1 MFFTVLPSGTRLP
14 AEANGRAFL
23 LTDNWDDW
31 FKFSTMY
38 VLFYYDDEGEQH
50 RIGEV
55 KIGQFGLTSEQRRP
69 PIPPEFD
76 ALNDTFFSLGQDD
89 TYYEK
94 ANKFG
99 EEIRR
104 KFLNGLRDVA
114 VDNDLFEHAL
124 DEEVMG
130 VSLLRSVS
138 RSSVRG
144 QFRRIANG
152 GVRLT
157 SYAFSYEPPR
167 RRTAKLEPVKFTFKV
182 KPDSN
187 PPSNIHVLIGRN
199 GVGKTHHLQLMTRAL
214 VERDAE
220 AGDVGKFRND
230 DIHTRISRTIRNPSL
245 RTLSRLRSAPSIPSS
260 RYPFDRTNPKASGIS
275 ISASRK
281 RLRQRTERLVPPKLR
296 AISGE
301 SSGQA

>member
-1 MFFTVLPSGTRLP
+1 MFYTVIPHGSRLP
-14 AEANGRAFL
+14 AGAKDKAFL

-38 VLFYYDDEGEQH
+38 VLFYYDAEGEQH

-55 KIGQFGLTSEQRRP
+55 KIGQFGLTPEQRQP
-69 PIPPEFD
+69 PIPTQFD

-89 TYYEK
+89 TYYER

-99 EEIRR
+99 EAIRQ
-104 KFLNGLRDVA
+104 KFLKGLRDVA
-114 VDNDLFEHAL
+114 VDNDLFERAL

-167 RRTAKLEPVKFTFKV
+167 RRTAKLDPVKFTFKV
-182 KPDSN
+182 NPDSN
-187 PPSNIHVLIGRN
+187 PPTNIHVLIGRN

-214 VERDAE
+214 VERDSASSE
-220 AGDVGKFRND
+220 VGKFRND
-230 DIHTRISRTIRNPSL
+230 DNPFEDLEDNPEPIFENIVSV
-245 RTLSRLRSAPSIPSS
+245 TFSAFD
-260 RYPFDRTNPKASGIS
+260 PFEP
-275 ISASRK
+275 
-281 RLRQRTERLVPPKLR
+281 LPVRQNK
-296 AISGE
+296 S
-301 SSGQA
+301 